1 MRTLRDF
8 SAVVFDMDGLL
19 IDTETI
25 YCMSWQKAAAD
36 CGFEITRDFYQN
48 LVGRSRA
55 DALQRTLDEFGEIVP
70 MPRFRELV
78 WHYEHVC
85 FEEEEIV
92 VKAGAWDMIAAVD
105 AAGLKKAVATSTHRV
120 NAAPRLVRTGLGERF
135 ATVVCGD
142 EVTNPKPAPDLYL
155 AACRALNVD
164 PKDVLAFED
173 SEPGIQAAAAAGV
186 TVIAVPDFKPPVPE
200 IAELAWR
207 VCPSLVA
214 AREFLAG

>member
-1 MRTLRDF
+1 
-8 SAVVFDMDGLL
+8 
-19 IDTETI
+19 
-25 YCMSWQKAAAD
+25 MSWRKAAAD

-55 DALQRTLDEFGEIVP
+55 DALQRTLDEFGDVIP
-70 MPRFRELV
+70 MPKFGELV
-78 WHYEHVC
+78 RHYEKTC
-85 FEEEEIV
+85 FEEEPIV
-92 VKAGAWDMIAAVD
+92 VKAGAWEMIAAVD

-135 ATVVCGD
+135 ETVVCGD
-142 EVTNPKPAPDLYL
+142 EVVNPKPAPDLYL

-164 PKDVLAFED
+164 PKDILAFED

-186 TVIAVPDFKPPVPE
+186 TVIAVPDFKPPAPE

-207 VCPSLVA
+207 VLPSLVA

>member
-1 MRTLRDF
+1 MKKLRDF

-36 CGFEITRDFYQN
+36 CGFEITREFYQN

-55 DALQRTLDEFGEIVP
+55 DALQRTLDEFGDVIP
-70 MPRFRELV
+70 MPKFGELV
-78 WHYEHVC
+78 RHYEKTC
-85 FEEEEIV
+85 FEEEPIV
-92 VKAGAWDMIAAVD
+92 VKAGAWEMIAAVD

-135 ATVVCGD
+135 ETVVCGD
-142 EVTNPKPAPDLYL
+142 EVVKPKPAPDLYL
-155 AACRALNVD
+155 AACRALHVD

-186 TVIAVPDFKPPVPE
+186 TVIAVPDFKPPAPE

-207 VCPSLVA
+207 VFPSLVA